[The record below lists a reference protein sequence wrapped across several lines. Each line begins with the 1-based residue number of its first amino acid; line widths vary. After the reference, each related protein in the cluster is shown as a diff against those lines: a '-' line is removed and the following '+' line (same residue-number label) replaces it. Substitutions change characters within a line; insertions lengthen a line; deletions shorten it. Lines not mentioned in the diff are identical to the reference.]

1 MLLSVEE
8 RIDSCGQ
15 PIVDSL
21 LVKEI
26 GGVGFDPEVDV
37 DLSIAH
43 NLAVF

>member
-26 GGVGFDPEVDV
+26 GGVGSDSEVDV

-43 NLAVF
+43 NLTVF